1 LQRIAGIGQAPK
13 NGIPFLIQGTTA
25 NPVFLPDV
33 GGMMGQTIQAPAQ
46 GMGGIFGGLFGK
58 KKK

>member
-1 LQRIAGIGQAPK
+1 
-13 NGIPFLIQGTTA
+13 
-25 NPVFLPDV
+25 
-33 GGMMGQTIQAPAQ
+33 MGQTIQAPAQ